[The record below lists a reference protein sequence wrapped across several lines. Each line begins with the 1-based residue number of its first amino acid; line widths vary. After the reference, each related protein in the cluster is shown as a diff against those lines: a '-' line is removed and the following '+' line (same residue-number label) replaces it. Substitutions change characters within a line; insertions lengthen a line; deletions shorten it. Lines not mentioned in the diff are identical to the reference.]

1 MSALKNSKAI
11 NKTVNVYRNLRRP
24 KDAKPGYSVEVL
36 KRKDYGD
43 LGGKVATHQGGAE
56 RVWVTDVN
64 FVVNTAGYERTI
76 RERKKYVHAY
86 VRGNL
91 QGALNDILWPASE
104 KFMKSAGYERVLYNP
119 KEYGPHFVTTN
130 GERAISAR
138 LAVLT
143 DTGLWAK
150 NVVTA

>member
-1 MSALKNSKAI
+1 MSVFKKLGGH
-11 NKTVNVYRNLRRP
+11 NKLVNVYRNLRRP
-24 KDAKPGYSVEVL
+24 KGSKPGYSVEVL
-36 KRKDYGD
+36 KRKSYGD
-43 LGGKVATHQGGAE
+43 LAGKVITQQGGAE
-56 RVWVTDVN
+56 NVYVENVK

-91 QGALNDILWPASE
+91 QGAIDGILYPTSDKLME
-104 KFMKSAGYERVLYNP
+104 VAGYERVLYNP
-119 KEYGPHFVTTN
+119 VKYGPHFVTKN
-130 GERAISAR
+130 GDKAISAR

-143 DTGLWAK
+143 TTGLWAK